1 MLDPNAPLPGDR
13 EPAQGLG
20 ASELNLLRIVC
31 AVGWCDGDFSDDE
44 RRLLSR
50 LVARYLSPPDG
61 AGPSPA
67 AVEVIASRAASLELL
82 DTLAQALQSP
92 EDRQLAVK
100 LAYMMVRVGRAPG
113 DVQPINPHE
122 KQAYRRLIDGLGLGE
137 DELKA
142 SEWAG
147 EQELRAHSGG
157 LLALLRQ
164 RFGGVGPWSE
174 EELGEEPGAP
184 RL

>member
-1 MLDPNAPLPGDR
+1 MLDPDAPLPGDR
-13 EPAQGLG
+13 GPEPEAG
-20 ASELNLLRIVC
+20 ASERDLLRIVC
-31 AVGWCDGDFSDDE
+31 AVAWCDGDFSDDE
-44 RRLLSR
+44 RRLLGR

-82 DTLAQALQSP
+82 DTLPQALQSP

-113 DVQPINPHE
+113 DVQAINPQE
-122 KQAYRRLIDGLGLGE
+122 KQADRRLVDGLGLSE

-142 SEWAG
+142 CEWAG

-157 LLALLRQ
+157 LLGLLRQ
-164 RFGGVGPWSE
+164 RFGGVGSWSE
-174 EELGEEPGAP
+174 EELRDEPGAP
-184 RL
+184 RW

>member
-1 MLDPNAPLPGDR
+1 MLDPNASDLD
-13 EPAQGLG
+13 
-20 ASELNLLRIVC
+20 LLRLVC
-31 AVGWCDGDFSDDE
+31 AVAWCDGDFSDDE

-61 AGPSPA
+61 TGPSPA
-67 AVEVIASRAASLELL
+67 AVDGIASQAASLELL
-82 DTLAQALQSP
+82 DTLPQALQTP

-113 DVQPINPHE
+113 DGQAINPQE
-122 KQAYRRLIDGLGLGE
+122 KQAYRRLVDGLGLSE

-142 SEWAG
+142 IEWAG

-157 LLALLRQ
+157 LPALLRQ
-164 RFGGVGPWSE
+164 RFGGLESWSE
-174 EELGEEPGAP
+174 EELREEPGAP
-184 RL
+184 RW

>member
-1 MLDPNAPLPGDR
+1 MLDPNASDLD
-13 EPAQGLG
+13 
-20 ASELNLLRIVC
+20 LLRLVC
-31 AVGWCDGDFSDDE
+31 AVAWCDGDFSDDE

-61 AGPSPA
+61 TGPSPA
-67 AVEVIASRAASLELL
+67 AVDGIASQAASLELL
-82 DTLAQALQSP
+82 DTLPQALQTP

-113 DVQPINPHE
+113 DVQPINPQE
-122 KQAYRRLIDGLGLGE
+122 KQAYRRLVDGLGLSE

-142 SEWAG
+142 IEWAG

-164 RFGGVGPWSE
+164 RFGGLESWSE
-174 EELGEEPGAP
+174 EELREEPGAP
-184 RL
+184 RW

>member
-13 EPAQGLG
+13 RPEQQPG

-50 LVARYLSPPDG
+50 LVARYLSPPYG